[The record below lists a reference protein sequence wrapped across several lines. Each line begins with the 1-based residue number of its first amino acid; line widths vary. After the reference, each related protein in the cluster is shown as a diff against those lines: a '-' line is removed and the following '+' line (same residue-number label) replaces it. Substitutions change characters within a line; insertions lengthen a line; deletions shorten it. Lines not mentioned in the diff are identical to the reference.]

1 MNYRQN
7 WSSDYNSYGGVDIK
21 IVLGNVEIGNAQ
33 GISLSITREKAP
45 IFVMGSKDPVSFS
58 RGKRGIAG
66 SLVLTVFSN
75 NALHDFKQ
83 SDASHQNYWA
93 SDRDILYRPANEG
106 LGARDLNANDPSAL
120 FQPGVGRG
128 EARPVNYADQI
139 LPFNI
144 VVVGFNEYNG
154 NPSAMRLW
162 GVEIL
167 NEGTGSST
175 GDVSLDSQMTFIAR
189 SVSPWARVTS

>member
-1 MNYRQN
+1 MNYKRK

-75 NALHDFKQ
+75 NALYDFKK
-83 SDASHQNYWA
+83 SDASHQVYWA

-106 LGARDLNANDPSAL
+106 IGAQDLHDPSAL

-128 EARPVNYADQI
+128 EKRPVNYADQI

-154 NPSAMRLW
+154 DPSAMRLW

-189 SVSPWARVTS
+189 SVSPWAVVT

>member
-7 WSSDYNSYGGVDIK
+7 WSQDYNSYGGVDIN
-21 IVLGNVEIGNAQ
+21 IVLGNRIIGNAQ

-66 SLVLTVFSN
+66 SLVMTVFSDDALSEFR
-75 NALHDFKQ
+75 NANEDNRKYF
-83 SDASHQNYWA
+83 A
-93 SDRDILYRPANEG
+93 SDRDLLYRTESTSMAGASLEFEG
-106 LGARDLNANDPSAL
+106 LQGGTLRDA
-120 FQPGVGRG
+120 
-128 EARPVNYADQI
+128 NYADQI
-139 LPFNI
+139 RPFN
-144 VVVGFNEYNG
+144 VVVIGHNEYNG
-154 NPSAMRLW
+154 TPSAMRLW

-189 SVSPWARVTS
+189 SVSPWTRVGVADTQ